1 MDSSSK
7 SSLKNKIKDNKIKF
21 IYELQKEIE
30 KLYKIQE
37 EEKKQ
42 KLSSYLDTQHMSPIA
57 KSKINRK
64 IRNGTITTIKE
75 LKDEIIKEKKLKQD
89 LISYLEQTNKG
100 PNTKIKIR
108 EKILNGQITEKSQ
121 IDSYDPLKGGSSI
134 FGYGHYRDGYDEDW
148 EYMRDL
154 YR

>member
-1 MDSSSK
+1 MDSPSK
-7 SSLKNKIKDNKIKF
+7 SILKNKIKDNKIKI

-30 KLYKIQE
+30 KLYKKQE

-42 KLSSYLDTQHMSPIA
+42 ELSSYLDTQHMSPIT
-57 KSKINRK
+57 KNKINRK

-108 EKILNGQITEKSQ
+108 EKILNGEITRKSQ
-121 IDSYDPLKGGSSI
+121 IDSYDPLEGGSI
-134 FGYGHYRDGYDEDW
+134 GFGYGHYRDGYDED
-148 EYMRDL
+148 YIYRRDL
-154 YR
+154 YG